1 MTVAKKRYLEAG
13 EVVSTHGVRGEM
25 RVQPWCDSP
34 EMLSKLRTLYW
45 DAEGCQPV
53 KVKSRP
59 HKTLVLVKADG
70 IDTVQDAAAHRGH
83 ILYLDRR
90 DVKLAAGQY
99 FICDLIGLRIIDA
112 DTGEEYGRLTDVS
125 ATGANDVYHM
135 DYHGREVL
143 IPVIPSVIDTV
154 DVDGGIVKIRP
165 LEGLF
170 DL

>member
-1 MTVAKKRYLEAG
+1 MKKRYLEAG

-34 EMLSKLRTLYW
+34 EMLAKLRTLYW
-45 DAEGCQPV
+45 DAEGRQPV
-53 KVKSRP
+53 RVKSRP

-70 IDTVQDAAAHRGH
+70 IDTVQDAAARRGH
-83 ILYLDRR
+83 VLYLDRQ
-90 DVKLAAGQY
+90 DVKLEKGRY
-99 FICDLIGLRIIDA
+99 FICDLIGLRVVDA
-112 DTGEEYGRLTDVS
+112 DTAEEYGVLTDVS

-143 IPVIPSVIDTV
+143 IPVIPPVVDEV
-154 DVDGGIVKIRP
+154 DVDGGVVRIHP

-170 DL
+170 DV

>member
-1 MTVAKKRYLEAG
+1 MRKRYLEAG

-34 EMLSKLRTLYW
+34 EMLAKLRTLYW
-45 DAEGCQPV
+45 DAEGRQPV
-53 KVKSRP
+53 RVKSRP

-70 IDTVQDAAAHRGH
+70 IDTVPDAAARRGH
-83 ILYLDRR
+83 VLYLDRR
-90 DVKLAAGQY
+90 DVKLAEGQY
-99 FICDLIGLRIIDA
+99 FICDLIGLRVINA
-112 DTGEEYGRLTDVS
+112 ATGEEYGVLTDVS

-143 IPVIPSVIDTV
+143 IPVIPPVIDTV
-154 DVDGGIVKIRP
+154 DVDGGVVKIHP
-165 LEGLF
+165 IEGLF

>member
-1 MTVAKKRYLEAG
+1 MAEKKQFLEIG
-13 EVVSTHGVRGEM
+13 KIINTHGVRGE
-25 RVQPWCDSP
+25 VKIDPWCDSP
-34 EMLSKLRTLYW
+34 EMFSKLRTLYW
-45 DAEGCQPV
+45 DAEGKVAV

-59 HKTLVLVKADG
+59 HKTLALVKAEG

-90 DVKLAAGQY
+90 DVKLPKGQY
-99 FICDLIGLRIIDA
+99 FICDLIGCRVTDV
-112 DTGEEYGRLTDVS
+112 DTGKTYGTLTDVS

-135 DYHGREVL
+135 DCNGREVL
-143 IPVIPSVIDTV
+143 IPVIPSVVIDV
-154 DVDGGIVKIRP
+154 DVDGEEVHIRP